1 MRATRFALIAL
12 AAVVFSAFTAR
23 PASAAPW
30 QLCLRLVG
38 GGANDYFMN
47 FVVQGNAILVT
58 GTKNVFGDDHG
69 PLFGSLSK
77 PPNSGPN
84 GAYEL
89 GLKIGKDPQ
98 SQVVQVLCDSAR
110 MIGKNVSVEPFV
122 EFGQHEIGLP
132 FVDRMTVGLQRLAQA
147 LHVLR

>member
-12 AAVVFSAFTAR
+12 AAAVFSAFTAR

-38 GGANDYFMN
+38 GGDYFLN
-47 FVVQGNAILVT
+47 FVVQGNAVLVA

-77 PPNSGPN
+77 PTSSPFNVYEMGLTVTIENMGDYNGPN
-84 GAYEL
+84 TEN
-89 GLKIGKDPQ
+89 
-98 SQVVQVLCDSAR
+98 VVFQFLPSGHINFKKWLRSSDTFTQGEAIVINCP
-110 MIGKNVSVEPFV
+110 VS
-122 EFGQHEIGLP
+122 
-132 FVDRMTVGLQRLAQA
+132 
-147 LHVLR
+147 

>member
-12 AAVVFSAFTAR
+12 AAVVLSAFTAR

-30 QLCLRLVG
+30 QLCLRLTT

-89 GLKIGKDPQ
+89 GLTVTFENMGDYNNQNTENVVFQFVSNGHINFKKWLRSSDTFTQGTAIVINCPQ
-98 SQVVQVLCDSAR
+98 S
-110 MIGKNVSVEPFV
+110 
-122 EFGQHEIGLP
+122 
-132 FVDRMTVGLQRLAQA
+132 
-147 LHVLR
+147 

>member
-1 MRATRFALIAL
+1 MRATRIALIAL

-30 QLCLRLVG
+30 QLCLRLNT

-77 PPNSGPN
+77 PPNSPFNGP
-84 GAYEL
+84 YEL
-89 GLKIGKDPQ
+89 GLTVTFENMGDYNNQNTENVVFQFVSNGHINFKKWLRSSDTFTQGTAIVINCPQ
-98 SQVVQVLCDSAR
+98 S
-110 MIGKNVSVEPFV
+110 
-122 EFGQHEIGLP
+122 
-132 FVDRMTVGLQRLAQA
+132 
-147 LHVLR
+147 

>member
-1 MRATRFALIAL
+1 MRATRIALIAL

-30 QLCLRLVG
+30 QLCLRLNT

-77 PPNSGPN
+77 PPNSPFNGP
-84 GAYEL
+84 YEL
-89 GLKIGKDPQ
+89 GLTVTFENMGDYNNQ
-98 SQVVQVLCDSAR
+98 NTENVVFQF
-110 MIGKNVSVEPFV
+110 VSNGHINFKKW
-122 EFGQHEIGLP
+122 
-132 FVDRMTVGLQRLAQA
+132 
-147 LHVLR
+147 LRSSDTFTQGEAIVINCPAS